1 MKLLTLPGVFA
12 PISDSWMLA
21 DAIRAE
27 NLAPGARVLDICTG
41 SGVLALTAAECGAES
56 TAIDVSRRALL
67 TVRLNAARAGVRVR
81 TLRGRTFGPVAGE
94 RFDLIVS
101 NPPYVPSPR
110 PDVPRFGACR
120 AWEAGPD
127 GRIVLDVLCDE
138 AAAHLRP
145 GGTVLLVHSSLIGID
160 ATVRRLRRSG
170 LVDVGVQTSVRG
182 PLGPLM
188 RAQQELGRI
197 PADVD
202 QEDVVIIR
210 GTAPMARS
218 AASGPSASGSAVSG

>member
-21 DAIRAE
+21 DAIRQE
-27 NLAPGARVLDICTG
+27 NLGEGSRALDICTG
-41 SGVLALTAAECGAES
+41 SGLLAITAASCGAAS

-67 TVRLNAARAGVRVR
+67 TVRLNAARYGVHVR
-81 TLRGRTFGPVAGE
+81 TLRGQTFAPVAGE

-110 PDVPRFGACR
+110 PGLPRRGPSR

-127 GRIVLDVLCDE
+127 GRIILDALC
-138 AAAHLRP
+138 AGAPAHLRP
-145 GGTVLLVHSSLIGID
+145 GGALLLVHSSLIGTD
-160 ATVRRLRRSG
+160 ATLDRLRRAG
-170 LVDVGVQTSVRG
+170 LVDVEVRECVRG

-188 RAQQELGRI
+188 RAQQAAGMI
-197 PADVD
+197 PADID
-202 QEDVVIIR
+202 EEDVVVIR
-210 GTAPMARS
+210 ACA
-218 AASGPSASGSAVSG
+218 PSA

>member
-21 DAIRAE
+21 NAIRQEAIGPGS
-27 NLAPGARVLDICTG
+27 LALDVCTG
-41 SGVLALTAAECGAES
+41 SGVLALTAAECGATT

-67 TVRLNAARAGVRVR
+67 TVRLNAIRHGLRVR
-81 TLRGRTFGPVAGE
+81 TLRGRTFAPAAGE

-110 PDVPRFGACR
+110 PDAPRWGASR
-120 AWEAGPD
+120 AWEAGHD

-138 AAAHLRP
+138 APAHLRP
-145 GGTVLLVHSSLIGID
+145 GGAVLLVHSSLIGTD
-160 ATVRRLRRSG
+160 ATLERLRRAG
-170 LVDVGVQTSVRG
+170 LVDVEVRACERG

-188 RAQQELGRI
+188 RAQQAAGTI
-197 PADVD
+197 PSHVD
-202 QEDVVIIR
+202 EEEVVVIR
-210 GTAPMARS
+210 ATAPAAR
-218 AASGPSASGSAVSG
+218 

>member
-21 DAIRAE
+21 DAIRQE
-27 NLAPGARVLDICTG
+27 GFGPGSQALDVCTG
-41 SGVLALTAAECGAES
+41 SGVLALTAAECGATT

-67 TVRLNAARAGVRVR
+67 TVRLNALRLGVRVR

-110 PDVPRFGACR
+110 PDVPRRGASR
-120 AWEAGPD
+120 AWEAGQD
-127 GRIVLDVLCDE
+127 GRIVLDTLCDE
-138 AAAHLRP
+138 APAHLQP
-145 GGTVLLVHSSLIGID
+145 GGVLLLVHSSLIGID
-160 ATVRRLRRSG
+160 VTLRRLRRVG
-170 LVDVGVQTSVRG
+170 LVDVEVRERRRG

-188 RAQQELGRI
+188 RAQQAAGTI

-202 QEDVVIIR
+202 EEDVVIIR
-210 GTAPMARS
+210 ATARTPRW
-218 AASGPSASGSAVSG
+218 

>member
-27 NLAPGARVLDICTG
+27 TRGPGSRALDICTG
-41 SGVLALTAAECGAES
+41 SGVLALTAAQCGAEA

-67 TVRLNAARAGVRVR
+67 TVRLNARRVGVSVR
-81 TLRGRTFGPVAGE
+81 TRRGRTFGPVAGE
-94 RFDLIVS
+94 RFDLIAS

-110 PDVPRFGACR
+110 PDVPRRGASR
-120 AWEAGPD
+120 AWEAGHD
-127 GRIVLDVLCDE
+127 GRIVLDAICDG
-138 AAAHLRP
+138 APDHLTP
-145 GGTVLLVHSSLIGID
+145 GGALLLVHSSLIGTEKTLD
-160 ATVRRLRRSG
+160 RLRQAG
-170 LVDVGVQTSVRG
+170 LVDVEVRSSVRG

-188 RAQQELGRI
+188 KAQQAAGTI

-202 QEDVVIIR
+202 EEDVVIIR
-210 GTAPMARS
+210 AVAP
-218 AASGPSASGSAVSG
+218 